1 MMRQIVSSP
10 PDVEAYLIPLA
21 NAASL
26 GARTYNQKPDAS
38 GAYKHFLIAADL
50 QGRVTPISRY
60 CRVRVQGWS
69 VRADGSADLAGAFEL
84 TRKFGEWLEG
94 LSGQGMILSAEV
106 DSGPMRVK
114 DDVQRLEFSY
124 LTALLEVA
132 V

>member
-1 MMRQIVSSP
+1 MRQIVAYP
-10 PDVEAYLIPLA
+10 PDMEAHLIPLA
-21 NAASL
+21 NAAAL
-26 GARTYNQKPDAS
+26 GAKAYNQKPDAT
-38 GAYKHFLIAADL
+38 GAYKHFVVAADL

-69 VRADGSADLAGAFEL
+69 VRANGTVDLADAFSL

-94 LSGQGMILSAEV
+94 LAGQGIILSAEV

-124 LTALLEVA
+124 LMAFLEVA